1 MSELVGTT
9 YTPPKNVLSIY
20 NGKEFETNTDGTNLA
35 ATILVNEIT
44 EANVIQEAQIVAND
58 AIYTSLFTGFPT
70 FSSVTPSYSGS
81 ATANNTSYTIT
92 TLAPSTRNRYCQLQG
107 TIGPTSVL
115 LTGTYLII
123 RAVSS
128 STIYQST
135 VWPNYNAT
143 PTNVISFAKSFV
155 LPPQTASTVISY
167 FLYGASNDTALQF
180 PPTNITVPGFYGIS
194 TPLFTVLTL

>member
-20 NGKEFETNTDGTNLA
+20 NDKEFETNTDGTSVA

-70 FSSVTPSYSGS
+70 FQSITPAYSGS

-107 TIGPTSVL
+107 TIGPTSALIGV
-115 LTGTYLII
+115 YLII
-123 RAVSS
+123 RAVAD
-128 STIYQST
+128 STIFQTT
-135 VWPNYNAT
+135 VYPNYNAV
-143 PTNVISFAKSFV
+143 PTSVMSFAKSFV

-167 FLYGASNDTALQF
+167 FLYGPSNTTAIQF
-180 PPTNITVPGFYGIS
+180 PPTTLVAPGLYGIT

>member
-20 NGKEFETNTDGTNLA
+20 NDKEFETTTDGTNLA
-35 ATILVNEIT
+35 AIILVNEIT
-44 EANVIQEAQIVAND
+44 DANVIQEAQIVAND
-58 AIYTSLFTGFPT
+58 AIYTPLFTGYPT
-70 FSSVTPSYSGS
+70 FSSVTPSYSGL
-81 ATANNTSYTIT
+81 TNNNTSYTIT

-123 RAVSS
+123 RAVSA

-167 FLYGASNDTALQF
+167 FLYGATNYTALQF
-180 PPTNITVPGFYGIS
+180 PPTNVVLPGFYGIS